1 MHSFFSFI
9 QSYLTEWRIVFWITF
24 VLFVVTTILYDMFA
38 SGDTQPWND
47 PHSSDQQNIKSN
59 STINGKINLA
69 DRNI

>member
-1 MHSFFSFI
+1 MHFVSFI

-47 PHSSDQQNIKSN
+47 PNSSEQQNIKSN

>member
-1 MHSFFSFI
+1 M
-9 QSYLTEWRIVFWITF
+9 
-24 VLFVVTTILYDMFA
+24 TTILYDMFA

-47 PHSSDQQNIKSN
+47 PNSSEQQNIKSN

>member
-1 MHSFFSFI
+1 MHFVSFI

-47 PHSSDQQNIKSN
+47 PTSSEQQNIKSN